1 MTGFPFYTE
10 PNQTFSQVPGLV
22 CCNKFYCTGTS
33 NFRIRLKGC
42 REISVVSETGT
53 PHSQVQDAARALQ
66 PGTQIHG
73 YTVDKV

>member
-1 MTGFPFYTE
+1 M
-10 PNQTFSQVPGLV
+10 V
-22 CCNKFYCTGTS
+22 S